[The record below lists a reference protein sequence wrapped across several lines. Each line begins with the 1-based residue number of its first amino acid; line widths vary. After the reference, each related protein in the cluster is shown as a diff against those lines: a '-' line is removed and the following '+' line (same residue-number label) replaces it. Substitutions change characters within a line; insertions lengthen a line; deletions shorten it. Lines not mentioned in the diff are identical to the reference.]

1 VVNGVLLTIRFV
13 LELGALAALAVWGF
27 GSHGGV
33 SAWALGLSAPA
44 LAAIAW
50 GLLVAPK
57 ARLAAPAVVIIGV
70 EIAVAA
76 AATAAL
82 VAGGRTTLGVAFAAA
97 WLVDRVG
104 LSVLSGRAL
113 PDQGSFADR

>member
-1 VVNGVLLTIRFV
+1 MLKGVLLTIRFG

-33 SAWALGLSAPA
+33 SAWALGLGAPA
-44 LAAIAW
+44 VAAIAW
-50 GLLVAPK
+50 GLVVAPK
-57 ARLAAPAVVIIGV
+57 AALPVPVAVI
-70 EIAVAA
+70 IAVAA

-82 VAGGRTTLGVAFAAA
+82 VAGDHTPLAVVFAAA

-104 LSVLSGRAL
+104 LELISE
-113 PDQGSFADR
+113 